1 MFGGGP
7 RQYDRALT
15 VFSPEGRLYQV
26 EYALEAVRRGTIAIA
41 IKSKDGVCLAA
52 QIKIPSRLMDADSI
66 DKIFQ
71 VDEHIGV
78 AISGLHADS
87 RTLISYARVQAQ
99 SFRLTYDEPVRLNML
114 AKSIA
119 DLLQQ
124 YSQFG
129 GIRPFG
135 CALFFIGIDAM
146 GTQIYTTSPSGIYR
160 SFKAYALGNGEA
172 TAREYLKENY
182 KPDLSFDEILD
193 LTLKTLKESIDEEP
207 TKDNTRLAYIKSE
220 DKKFHMCNKPEIE
233 AFLSRFLSVKEP
245 VKEIPSDEEKDKK

>member
-1 MFGGGP
+1 MFGGAQ
-7 RQYDRALT
+7 RAYDRALT

-26 EYALEAVRRGTIAIA
+26 EYALEAVRRGTLAVA
-41 IKSKDGVCLAA
+41 VKSKDDVCIAA
-52 QIKIPSRLMDADSI
+52 QIKIPSILIDADAI

-87 RTLISYARVQAQ
+87 RALINYSRVQAQ

-119 DLLQQ
+119 DLTQQ

-135 CALFFIGIDAM
+135 CALFFIAIDAE
-146 GTQIYTTSPSGIYR
+146 GSQIYTVSPSGIYR
-160 SFKAYALGNGEA
+160 SFKSYAIGTGEA
-172 TAREYLKENY
+172 SAREYLIENY
-182 KPDLSFDEILD
+182 KEEMTFDELINF
-193 LTLKTLKESIDEEP
+193 TLKTLKESIDEDA
-207 TKDNTRLAYIKSE
+207 TKENIRLAYIKGE
-220 DKKFHMCNKPEIE
+220 DKKFHMCNKEE
-233 AFLSRFLSVKEP
+233 VEEFLNKLS
-245 VKEIPSDEEKDKK
+245 

>member
-1 MFGGGP
+1 MFGGTQ
-7 RQYDRALT
+7 RAYDRALT

-26 EYALEAVRRGTIAIA
+26 EYALEAVRRGTLAVA
-41 IKSKDGVCLAA
+41 VKSKDDVCIAA
-52 QIKIPSRLMDADSI
+52 QIKIPSILIDADAI

-87 RTLISYARVQAQ
+87 RALINYSRVQAQ

-119 DLLQQ
+119 DLTQQ

-135 CALFFIGIDAM
+135 CALFFIAIDAE
-146 GTQIYTTSPSGIYR
+146 GSQIYTVSPSGIYR
-160 SFKAYALGNGEA
+160 SFKSYAIGTGEA
-172 TAREYLKENY
+172 SAREYLIENY
-182 KPDLSFDEILD
+182 KEEMTFDELINF
-193 LTLKTLKESIDEEP
+193 TLKTLKESIDEDA
-207 TKDNTRLAYIKSE
+207 TKENIRLAYIKGE
-220 DKKFHMCNKPEIE
+220 DKKFHMCNKEE
-233 AFLSRFLSVKEP
+233 VEEFLNKLS
-245 VKEIPSDEEKDKK
+245 

>member
-1 MFGGGP
+1 MFGGAQ
-7 RQYDRALT
+7 RAYDRALT

-26 EYALEAVRRGTIAIA
+26 EYALEAVRRGTLAVA
-41 IKSKDGVCLAA
+41 VKSKDDVCIAA
-52 QIKIPSRLMDADSI
+52 QIKIPSILIDADAI

-87 RTLISYARVQAQ
+87 RALINYSRVQAQ

-119 DLLQQ
+119 DLTQQ

-135 CALFFIGIDAM
+135 CALFFIAIDAE
-146 GTQIYTTSPSGIYR
+146 GSQIYTVSPSGIYR
-160 SFKAYALGNGEA
+160 SFKSYAIGTGEA
-172 TAREYLKENY
+172 SAREYLIENY
-182 KPDLSFDEILD
+182 KEEMTFDELINF
-193 LTLKTLKESIDEEP
+193 TLKTLKESIDEEA
-207 TKDNTRLAYIKSE
+207 TKENIRLAYIKGE
-220 DKKFHMCNKPEIE
+220 DKKFHMCNKEE
-233 AFLSRFLSVKEP
+233 VEEFLNKLS
-245 VKEIPSDEEKDKK
+245 